1 MKRQK
6 APSLVLLLIEVVF
19 ALFIAGIVVPSFL
32 RSDLATNKALAM
44 GSLHTINIAGIAFS
58 YTAQNVEFAILGAL
72 VGAMAAFA
80 IPFLATMPKNTTSK
94 ITLRAVAQR
103 H

>member
-19 ALFIAGIVVPSFL
+19 TLFIAGIVVPSFL
-32 RSDLATNKALAM
+32 RSDLATNKAFAM

-58 YTAQNVEFAILGAL
+58 YTTQNVEFAILGAL

-80 IPFLATMPKNTTSK
+80 IPFLATTPKNTTST
-94 ITLRAVAQR
+94 ITLRAAAQR

>member
-58 YTAQNVEFAILGAL
+58 YTTQNVEFAILGAL

-80 IPFLATMPKNTTSK
+80 IPFLATMPKSTTST